1 MIEAYWISPEG
12 QIHEVPRKHI
22 NYLCQNYII
31 FGFTKNEIEFIYK
44 KHGEKI
50 GIEGKARTDLLLY
63 ALRAD
68 WIRIRYRPREN
79 FWTIELW
86 ELTKFQLEYI
96 KNWFEQINNQPDIQK
111 LNFFNVNIHELYPY
125 PNDSICTKYDF
136 EQFMSL
142 LC

>member
-1 MIEAYWISPEG
+1 M
-12 QIHEVPRKHI
+12 
-22 NYLCQNYII
+22 

-50 GIEGKARTDLLLY
+50 GFEGKARTDLLII

-96 KNWFEQINNQPDIQK
+96 KKWFEQIKNKPDIQK

-125 PNDSICTKYDF
+125 PNDSICNKYGY
-136 EQFMSL
+136 EQFMNL